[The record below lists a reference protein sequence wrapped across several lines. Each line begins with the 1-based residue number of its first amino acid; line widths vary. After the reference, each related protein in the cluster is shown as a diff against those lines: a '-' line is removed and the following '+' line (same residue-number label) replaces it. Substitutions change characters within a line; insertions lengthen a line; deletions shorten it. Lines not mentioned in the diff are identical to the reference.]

1 MPYVPDGSKPY
12 YLRLCISLLE
22 CFATIRNPQKRHEEF
37 PTSVRKGYA
46 WRGGHTLW

>member
-22 CFATIRNPQKRHEEF
+22 GCGEKYKDIYCLN
-37 PTSVRKGYA
+37 
-46 WRGGHTLW
+46 